1 MPAIFSARA
10 LYFLNA
16 CARAEPADRE
26 VTGRRRG
33 VSAHARVVSRRL
45 RDGRVLIPQFQ
56 EELYG

>member
-10 LYFLNA
+10 VYFLNA
-16 CARAEPADRE
+16 CACAEPADRE

-33 VSAHARVVSRRL
+33 GSAHARVVSRRL

-56 EELYG
+56 EELCG